1 MKHSKKPAFRPA
13 SSYEQRHLSC
23 CMARIEEQRHWLHQ
37 VRSVLPAEIA
47 AHIVHVLISGARLL
61 IYTYSASWA
70 SQIRFYD
77 GVILNKLQAS
87 GQQKISKLQVKLL
100 MPDAMKTARRH
111 ARLPSAD
118 TVDSVFGPL
127 DSQRDDAL
135 GQALARLGRIL
146 KQKVAEQEG
155 DAEP

>member
-13 SSYEQRHLSC
+13 SSYEQRHLSY
-23 CMARIEEQRHWLHQ
+23 CMARIEEQRHLLHQ
-37 VRSVLPAEIA
+37 VRSALPTEIA
-47 AHIVHVLISGARLL
+47 THIVHALVSGGRLL

-100 MPDAMKTARRH
+100 MPEAMKASRRH

-118 TVDSVFGPL
+118 TVDSVFGTL
-127 DSQRDDAL
+127 DTQRDDAL
-135 GQALARLGRIL
+135 GQALTRLGRIL
-146 KQKVAEQEG
+146 KQKLAEQEG
-155 DAEP
+155 SAEP